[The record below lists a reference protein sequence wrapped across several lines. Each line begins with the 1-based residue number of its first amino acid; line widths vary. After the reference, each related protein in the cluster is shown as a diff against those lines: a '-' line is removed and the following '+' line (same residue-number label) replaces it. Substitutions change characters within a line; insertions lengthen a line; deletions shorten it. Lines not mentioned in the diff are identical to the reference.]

1 MMINKKHLIT
11 NLLAFLLLT
20 AFLQPG
26 AYAEDDEI
34 ITVEGEESEIVEL
47 ESEEVLP
54 LLEGE
59 LPVYQYQMG
68 TCVLPE
74 NVTWENGRL
83 VLNFNWALIGEV
95 GVQHGG
101 QACACFSL
109 AYCRTILDGT
119 SYSYADFSLGTSEE
133 DAYASWTLGA
143 YAGYFPSDKQSAY
156 EFIFTELCRG
166 KPVVIRVEGPH
177 TEQHYVA
184 VVGFENVTDGLAL
197 SSYNFL
203 ILDPGDPYYE
213 MENMGDLGLDLKK
226 DDGKYQVEYDTSSA
240 ASPFVLNNSNYLR
253 LCTESASSQ
262 RLQAVDQA
270 SVMSLPCDVETYP
283 DSHELFL
290 LGKGERFIATAK
302 IENSRLECWY
312 KGRTESGISGY
323 IYAGAVV
330 KSTTPKPIT
339 PRGNIR
345 GLNGTCSTQMLL
357 FDYTDNLNEICYTL
371 K

>member
-1 MMINKKHLIT
+1 MKAKKLLIVCLVLFMVFVFYT
-11 NLLAFLLLT
+11 PSSRA
-20 AFLQPG
+20 A
-26 AYAEDDEI
+26 DDEVI
-34 ITVEGEESEIVEL
+34 IIEEEDAEVIVEL
-47 ESEEVLP
+47 E
-54 LLEGE
+54 EGE
-59 LPVYQYQMG
+59 DIPSPGGEPPTYQYQMSLRE
-68 TCVLPE
+68 LPK
-74 NVTWENGRL
+74 NVTWENGQL
-83 VLNFNWALIGEV
+83 ILNFNWALIGEV

-119 SYSYADFSLGTSEE
+119 SYSYADFSLGTSEK

-143 YAGYFPSDKQSAY
+143 YAGYFPSNKQSAY

-240 ASPFVLNNSNYLR
+240 ASPFVLSNSNYLR

-330 KSTTPKPIT
+330 KSTTPKPIS

-345 GLNGTCSTQMLL
+345 GLNGTCPTQMLL

>member
-1 MMINKKHLIT
+1 MEGT
-11 NLLAFLLLT
+11 
-20 AFLQPG
+20 
-26 AYAEDDEI
+26 EI
-34 ITVEGEESEIVEL
+34 IPLTGEY
-47 ESEEVLP
+47 LP
-54 LLEGE
+54 T
-59 LPVYQYQMG
+59 YQYQ
-68 TCVLPE
+68 TSLCALPE

-109 AYCRTILDGT
+109 AYCRTILDGA

-270 SVMSLPCDVETYP
+270 SVMSLPCDVETYS

-290 LGKGERFIATAK
+290 LGKGEHFIATAK

-323 IYAGAVV
+323 VYAGAMV

-339 PRGNIR
+339 PRGNLR